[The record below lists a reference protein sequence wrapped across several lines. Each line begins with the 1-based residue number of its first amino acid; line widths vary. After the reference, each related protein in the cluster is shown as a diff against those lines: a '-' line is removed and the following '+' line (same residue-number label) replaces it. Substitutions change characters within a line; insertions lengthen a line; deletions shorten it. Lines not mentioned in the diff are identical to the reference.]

1 MLKTSLNFPDL
12 GENAFQ
18 PKLKKDELLTF
29 SQDFWKK
36 EYQKQGFSEQFKQLF
51 DYLLRAIENLA
62 LEPTLKQKLIN
73 TIENLEKNCQTDCF
87 KKFISEIKKQL
98 EVITYYL
105 LSSTPNEIKQGL
117 SLRLREVNVCP
128 EGSFLKL
135 QQIVYII
142 NNQSNIFSWLADFRL
157 EIMYRFFYTQIIK
170 SVHTFNAIINYAQEL
185 GLNVIDDDKTTQD
198 YLANAEYCF
207 PLCQKGRQEFKEF
220 FFKHYCVELI
230 IQSVTQRLQTEI
242 KTRVREFQQEIPT
255 LGLVISGE
263 IPSNTI
269 EKKLNGLPIQEL
281 HRLIEPICDEE
292 GTYFTIRSESEL
304 KKEVARH
311 LAHIDILKKQTKKFK
326 LYGRYYKF
334 TIIKGDNLG
343 DYGFISY
350 KAKPFPET
358 ILPLSAFE
366 KKKLYVYVL
375 PEIFNENKEF
385 LRLGSNSFAYYYKK
399 RVDFSHCYLTD
410 IDFTQRL
417 NCLPLPCGFKDAFFI
432 RPKLTYKQ
440 FIYFYHQNKL
450 NYLYNYRVD
459 IQSPNEFF
467 KIIAEV
473 FLLNSN
479 DLEIFLEF
487 HKIVLI
493 KKGLN
498 EEILENLMLK
508 KIGLQ
513 QHQKECDEKIS
524 RIGRNMKFISKF
536 ILLLGKLPFYF
547 FILSTVLFIGCF
559 FFPTIG
565 LGLVSLI
572 AGLLI
577 DILILNA
584 LLLVAES
591 MEDKKAFFQNQKAKL
606 KKEQRVF
613 INIENRIS
621 GFKKDQQIPQKE
633 SIKEEKKIKVKSN
646 NETTYYS
653 NPTSISHYLI
663 NDSLLSSEKNSEI
676 DYLMDYPA
684 FTKG

>member
-1 MLKTSLNFPDL
+1 MPKISLNFPDL

-18 PKLKKDELLTF
+18 PKPKKNDLLAS
-29 SQDFWKK
+29 SQHFWKK
-36 EYQKQGFSEQFKQLF
+36 EYKKQGFSEQFKQLF
-51 DYLLRAIENLA
+51 DYLLSAIENLA

-73 TIENLEKNCQTDCF
+73 VIEKLEKNCQTDYF
-87 KKFISEIKKQL
+87 KKFINEIKKQL

-105 LSSTPNEIKQGL
+105 LSPIQNEIKHGL
-117 SLRLREVNVCP
+117 ALRLREVNVCP

-157 EIMYRFFYTQIIK
+157 EIMYRFFYTRIIK
-170 SVHTFNAIINYAQEL
+170 SVHTFNAILNYAQEL
-185 GLNVIDDDKTTQD
+185 GLNVIDEDKTTQD

-207 PLCQKGRQEFKEF
+207 PLCQKGKQEFKEF
-220 FFKHYCVELI
+220 FFKNYCVELI
-230 IQSVTQRLQTEI
+230 IQSVTQHLQTEI
-242 KTRVREFQQEIPT
+242 KTCVREFQQEVPT

-263 IPSNTI
+263 IPPHTI

-281 HRLIEPICDEE
+281 HRLIEPIYDEE

-311 LAHIDILKKQTKKFK
+311 LAHIDVLKKQTKKFK
-326 LYGRYYKF
+326 FYGHYYKF

-350 KAKPFPET
+350 KLKPFSET

-366 KKKLYVYVL
+366 EKKLYVYVS
-375 PEIFNENKEF
+375 PEIFNKNKEF

-399 RVDFSHCYLTD
+399 QVDFSHCYLTE

-417 NCLPLPCGFKDAFFI
+417 NFLPLPLGFKDAFFI

-440 FIYFYHQNKL
+440 FIYFHHQNKL
-450 NYLYNYRVD
+450 KYLYNYSVD
-459 IQSPNEFF
+459 IQSSNEFF
-467 KIIAEV
+467 NIIAEV
-473 FLLNSN
+473 FLLKSD
-479 DLEIFLEF
+479 DLEIFLEH
-487 HKIVLI
+487 HKTALVT
-493 KKGLN
+493 KGLY

-508 KIGLQ
+508 KIALQ
-513 QHQKECDEKIS
+513 QQLKECDKEIS
-524 RIGRNMKFISKF
+524 RIERNIKLSKF
-536 ILLLGKLPFYF
+536 IVLLEKLSFCFP
-547 FILSTVLFIGCF
+547 ILCIALFIGCF
-559 FFPTIG
+559 FFPIIS
-565 LGLVSLI
+565 LGLVGLI
-572 AGLLI
+572 AGVLI
-577 DILILNA
+577 DIALLNS
-584 LLLVAES
+584 LLLVAQS
-591 MEDKKAFFQNQKAKL
+591 MEDKKAFFQNQQAKL

-621 GFKKDQQIPQKE
+621 GFKKDQPIPQRE
-633 SIKEEKKIKVKSN
+633 SVKEEKKIKVKSD

-653 NPTSISHYLI
+653 NPTSISHYLAKNSI
-663 NDSLLSSEKNSEI
+663 LAPEKNSEI
-676 DYLMDYPA
+676 DSLMDYSA